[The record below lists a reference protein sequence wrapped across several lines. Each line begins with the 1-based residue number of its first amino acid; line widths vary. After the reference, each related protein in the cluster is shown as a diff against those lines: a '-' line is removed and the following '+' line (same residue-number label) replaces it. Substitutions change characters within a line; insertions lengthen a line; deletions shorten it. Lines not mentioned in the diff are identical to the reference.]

1 MSDWFNWNHLKEAKV
16 KAGGKGGYWWHFKFA
31 FIEALWLFVAA
42 IGSLIHAFFPWL
54 IDFKLLKARIARLKY
69 LKSKLPNDPDLK
81 RIHFDD

>member
-1 MSDWFNWNHLKEAKV
+1 MWFNWNHLKEAKE

-31 FIEALWLFVAA
+31 FIEALWFLLAI
-42 IGSLIHAFFPWL
+42 IGSLVHAVFPFL
-54 IDFKLLKARIARLKY
+54 IDFKIVKARINRLKY